1 MSTSFATNFPI
12 YRLTGVRLSV
22 DLTFSNFRPMSE
34 FKPFD
39 FSPQAE
45 MQVQLTSEGSFVQ
58 SVDAVHFSGPSS
70 DISSN
75 GTVMKYRGVQ
85 LEYGSKGLMGKADF
99 YTAMMAIMSCFIMV
113 SVEAQTV
120 VDIIGAFIYDSF
132 KDDKIEDDGERQ
144 HLEHMILNLETVSTI
159 WTR

>member
-1 MSTSFATNFPI
+1 MH
-12 YRLTGVRLSV
+12 
-22 DLTFSNFRPMSE
+22 
-34 FKPFD
+34 
-39 FSPQAE
+39 
-45 MQVQLTSEGSFVQ
+45 VQLTSEGSFVQ
-58 SVDAVHFSGPSS
+58 SVDAVHFFGPPSN
-70 DISSN
+70 ISSN

-113 SVEAQTV
+113 SVATTV

-144 HLEHMILNLETVSTI
+144 HLEHMILNLETVGVPFGHDDLLQ
-159 WTR
+159 RE